1 MSALW
6 HLNVVASYARNSK
19 SRERQEFVLLCISRF
34 LDEVYENVDKMA
46 QFGFE
51 NDIHS
56 ILKLDM
62 PITNAP
68 MARWQRKASSSNTSA
83 LSGLSPGKSANVSL
97 SSSKTP
103 SKTPGKNKKQTPSKM
118 GGDRFIPIRNSKQ
131 MDVATFLLT
140 KENEPADTNTSVTS
154 ESQKAWSVSL
164 NGYNVEDAKILHLG
178 GKPLNAPEGYQ
189 NNLKVLYTHTA
200 TPASIKKSR
209 YISSTPDRIL
219 DAPDLRNDF
228 YLNLLDWSSRNFL
241 AVALHNSVYLW
252 DATQGDIILL
262 MKMEREEDYI
272 CSLSWTKEGSYLAVG
287 TSDCKVQL
295 WDVENQK
302 RLRSMASHT
311 ARVGS
316 LSWNDHVVSSGSRS
330 GHIHHHDV
338 RVADHHIG
346 TLTAHAQEVC
356 GLKWSPDGR
365 YLASGGNDNLVCIW
379 PRAQGGSA
387 GNDSQLIRCWSEHQG
402 AVKALAWC
410 PWQPNILASGGGTSD
425 RHIRIWNVNSGSCI
439 SSLDTQSQIS
449 SLVFAP
455 NYKELVSAHGY
466 AHNNVVVWKYP
477 SLSKVAE
484 LNGHDDR
491 VLSLT
496 LSPDCSTVATVAADE
511 TIRLW
516 KSFEM
521 DPIKKKAKERMVKS
535 TSSVIHQS

>member
-1 MSALW
+1 
-6 HLNVVASYARNSK
+6 
-19 SRERQEFVLLCISRF
+19 
-34 LDEVYENVDKMA
+34 MA

-51 NDIHS
+51 NDVHS

-68 MARWQRKASSSNTSA
+68 MARWQRKASSSNTSS

-118 GGDRFIPIRNSKQ
+118 GGDRFIPTRNSKQ
-131 MDVATFLLT
+131 MDVASFLLT
-140 KENEPADTNTSVTS
+140 KENEPVDTSNAAGTS
-154 ESQKAWSVSL
+154 ENQKAWSMSL
-164 NGYNVEDAKILHLG
+164 NGYNIEDAKILHLG
-178 GKPLNAPEGYQ
+178 GKPLNAPE
-189 NNLKVLYTHTA
+189 
-200 TPASIKKSR
+200 
-209 YISSTPDRIL
+209 D
-219 DAPDLRNDF
+219 
-228 YLNLLDWSSRNFL
+228 LNLLDWSSRNVL

-252 DATQGDIILL
+252 DATQGDVTLL
-262 MKMEREEDYI
+262 MKLEREEDYI
-272 CSLSWTKEGSYLAVG
+272 CSVSWTKEGSYLAIG
-287 TSDCKVQL
+287 TRDCKVQL

-316 LSWNDHVVSSGSRS
+316 LSWNDHVLSSGSRS

-338 RVADHHIG
+338 RVAEHHIA
-346 TLTAHAQEVC
+346 TLAGHSQEVC
-356 GLKWSPDGR
+356 GLQWSPDGR
-365 YLASGGNDNLVCIW
+365 YLASGGNDNLVCVW
-379 PRAQGGSA
+379 PRVQEGSVS
-387 GNDSQLIRCWSEHQG
+387 NNSQSVRCWSEHQG

-466 AHNNVVVWKYP
+466 VHNNVVIWKYP
-477 SLSKVAE
+477 SLTRVAE
-484 LNGHDDR
+484 LNGHEDR

-496 LSPDCSTVATVAADE
+496 MSPDCSSIATVAGDE

-516 KSFEM
+516 KSFEV
-521 DPIKKKAKERMVKS
+521 DPLKKKAKERMLKS
-535 TSSVIHQS
+535 TSSVIHQSIR

>member
-1 MSALW
+1 
-6 HLNVVASYARNSK
+6 
-19 SRERQEFVLLCISRF
+19 
-34 LDEVYENVDKMA
+34 MA

-68 MARWQRKASSSNTSA
+68 MARWQRKASSSNTSSM
-83 LSGLSPGKSANVSL
+83 SGLSPGKSANVSL

-103 SKTPGKNKKQTPSKM
+103 SKTPGKSKKQTPSKM

-140 KENEPADTNTSVTS
+140 KETEPVDTNAAVTT
-154 ESQKAWSVSL
+154 ETQKAWSVSL

-189 NNLKVLYTHTA
+189 NNLKVLYSQTQ

-262 MKMEREEDYI
+262 MKLEREEEYI
-272 CSLSWTKEGSYLAVG
+272 CSLSWTKEGTYLAVG

-316 LSWNDHVVSSGSRS
+316 LSWNDHILSSGSRS

-338 RVADHHIG
+338 RVADHHIS
-346 TLTAHAQEVC
+346 TLTAHTQEVC

-365 YLASGGNDNLVCIW
+365 YLASGGNDNLVCVW
-379 PRAQGGSA
+379 PRVQEGSA
-387 GNDSQLIRCWSEHQG
+387 SNDNQPIRCWSEHQG

-410 PWQPNILASGGGTSD
+410 SWQPNILASGGGTSD
-425 RHIRIWNVNSGSCI
+425 RHIRLWNVNSGSCI

-466 AHNNVVVWKYP
+466 AHNNVAIWKYP

-484 LNGHDDR
+484 LNGHEDR

-521 DPIKKKAKERMVKS
+521 DPVKKAKERLVKS
-535 TSSVIHQS
+535 TSSVIHQSIR

>member
-1 MSALW
+1 
-6 HLNVVASYARNSK
+6 
-19 SRERQEFVLLCISRF
+19 
-34 LDEVYENVDKMA
+34 MA

-62 PITNAP
+62 PITNGP

-83 LSGLSPGKSANVSL
+83 LNGLSPGKSANVSL

-118 GGDRFIPIRNSKQ
+118 GGDRFIPTRNTKQ
-131 MDVATFLLT
+131 MDVASFLLT
-140 KENEPADTNTSVTS
+140 KENEPVDAN
-154 ESQKAWSVSL
+154 EHLLIEACWFLQENQKAWSVSL
-164 NGYNVEDAKILHLG
+164 NGYNIEDAKILHLG

-189 NNLKVLYTHTA
+189 NNLKVLYSQVT
-200 TPASIKKSR
+200 TPASIKKTR

-219 DAPDLRNDF
+219 DAPELRNDF
-228 YLNLLDWSSRNFL
+228 YLNLLDWSSRNVL

-252 DATQGDIILL
+252 DATQGDITLL
-262 MKMEREEDYI
+262 MKMERDEDYI

-316 LSWNDHVVSSGSRS
+316 LSWNEHILSSGSRS
-330 GHIHHHDV
+330 GQIHHHDV
-338 RVADHHIG
+338 RLPNHHIF
-346 TLTAHAQEVC
+346 TLTGHSQEVC

-365 YLASGGNDNLVCIW
+365 YLASGGNDNMVFVW
-379 PRAQGGSA
+379 PYVSEGGSR
-387 GNDSQLIRCWSEHQG
+387 NSQSLHSWTEHQG

-410 PWQPNILASGGGTSD
+410 PWQQNILASGGGTSD

-455 NYKELVSAHGY
+455 NYKELVSAHGF
-466 AHNNVVVWKYP
+466 AHNNVTIWKYP
-477 SLSKVAE
+477 SLTRVAE
-484 LNGHDDR
+484 LNGHEDR

-496 LSPDCSTVATVAADE
+496 LSPDCSTIASVAGDE

-516 KSFEM
+516 KSFEV
-521 DPIKKKAKERMVKS
+521 DPVKKKAKERLVKS
-535 TSSVIHQS
+535 TSSVIHQSIR